1 MGKYKGILFMLAAA
15 GCFSLMAAFA
25 KTLRT
30 SFTAGQLVFYRNS
43 IGLLFL
49 SFSLL
54 KNKPHQRGGQFL
66 WLAFRGI
73 MGTIAVYALLFS
85 IVHMPLGTAMAYNLT
100 SAIFISFFGHMF
112 FKEYHGWP
120 VIAGLI
126 IGFLGMILVYKP
138 QMNIAWYYHVAGLI
152 SGMASASAY
161 ITIGR
166 LTTYYDSRIVVL
178 SFLTTGILLPLFSM
192 FVHAISGWRADE
204 LFILDWKLPTSS
216 EWIWVILFGF
226 FALLGQ
232 YFVTRSYGSDKAG
245 IVSVIAYANIPFSL
259 FLGVFLGDALP
270 SIITTLGIILII
282 ISGIIIA
289 FYKQSN
295 AVSEN

>member
-1 MGKYKGILFMLAAA
+1 MLAAA

-43 IGLLFL
+43 IGLIFL

-54 KNKPHQRGGQFL
+54 KNKPHQQGGKFL

-73 MGTIAVYALLFS
+73 MGTIALYALLYS

-100 SAIFISFFGHMF
+100 SAIFISLFSHILFREF
-112 FKEYHGWP
+112 HGWQ
-120 VIAGLI
+120 VILGLI

-138 QMNIAWYYHVAGLI
+138 QMDIAWYYHVAGLI
-152 SGMASASAY
+152 SGIASATSY

-166 LTTYYDSRIVVL
+166 LTRFYDSRVVVL
-178 SFLTTGILLPLFSM
+178 SFLTAGILLPLCSM
-192 FVHAISGWRADE
+192 IIHAVTGWTADE
-204 LFILDWKLPTSS
+204 LFILDWKFPESS
-216 EWIWVILFGF
+216 EWIWILLFGF

-259 FLGVFLGDALP
+259 FLGIFLGDALP
-270 SIITTLGIILII
+270 GIITTIGIILII
-282 ISGIIIA
+282 ISGVIIA
-289 FYKQSN
+289 FYKQSDS
-295 AVSEN
+295 VSDHS